1 MKIKTTFALAIAAL
15 AIGVPVATADP
26 DTYRSAP
33 GTNVQPDAV
42 DRYVANASRNVDAQP
57 DALDRYLR
65 SHSSGAAT
73 HLDSP
78 GVRAGGFGSS
88 APVSDSGRSW
98 TSAALFGLGGGLVL
112 LLAVAGASAT
122 RERRASSA
130 ANAG

>member
-33 GTNVQPDAV
+33 GASVQPDAV
-42 DRYVANASRNVDAQP
+42 DRYVANASRSGSGQP

-65 SHSSGAAT
+65 NHSSGAAT

-78 GVRAGGFGSS
+78 GVRMGGLGSS
-88 APVSDSGRSW
+88 APESTAGRSW
-98 TSAALFGLGGGLVL
+98 TNEAFFVLGGGLVL

-122 RERRASSA
+122 RERRRPILR
-130 ANAG
+130 